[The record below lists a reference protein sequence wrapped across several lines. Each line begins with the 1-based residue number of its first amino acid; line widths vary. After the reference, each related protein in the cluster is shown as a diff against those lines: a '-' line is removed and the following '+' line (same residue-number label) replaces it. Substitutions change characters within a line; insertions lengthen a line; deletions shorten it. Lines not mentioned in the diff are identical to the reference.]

1 MTVSKPDQQFSLHP
15 YTTNWKRRYQQ
26 AEKKIRS
33 ALNESIEIH
42 HIGSTSIPGLLSK
55 PEIDIAIGVDDL
67 AIVKDWVTKF
77 ADISYLYYPRFE
89 KETPNRRY
97 FRKGNRKRPLVHVH
111 IYKKSDP
118 VFKDM
123 IVFRDTLLQNTKL
136 RDQYA
141 AIKKKLAKSTKF
153 EWMPYMEAKYEFIKK
168 VVAEEKKKH

>member
-1 MTVSKPDQQFSLHP
+1 MTSIKPAQQFSLHP

-26 AEKKIRS
+26 AEKLIS
-33 ALNESIEIH
+33 SVLNEQIEIH
-42 HIGSTSIPGLLSK
+42 RVGSTSIPGLLSK
-55 PEIDIAIGVDDL
+55 PEIDIAIGVDNIDV
-67 AIVKDWVTKF
+67 VKNWVTKF

-97 FRKGNRKRPLVHVH
+97 FRKGSRKRPLVHVH

-123 IVFRDTLLQNTKL
+123 ILFRDTLLKNKKL

-141 AIKKKLAKSTKF
+141 DLKKKLAKSTKF

-168 VVAEEKKKH
+168 VVAGEN